1 MRKIGRYKICGLLG
15 RGGMGLVYKVRLP
28 VIEKLMALKLLHPHP
43 LLVSLLGEQ
52 ELKKR
57 FINEAVIMARLRHP
71 NLLAVWDFDEVAGR
85 PFFVMEYYCN
95 NLGTL
100 IGEAGEVEKPT
111 RRLKPDR
118 FFHFGHQILKGVAR
132 LHTAGIIHRD
142 LKPFNFL
149 ITDED
154 TLKIGDF
161 GLSLLRGDVH
171 PSPDNLKV
179 GSPYYAAP
187 EQEEDPDRVDTR
199 ADLYS
204 VGVTLY
210 RLATGRLPSEDRRP
224 PSRILSELDSK
235 WDAFLLRGTAL
246 EKEARFVSAGE
257 MLEDL
262 ERLRLHWEAA
272 REKDCRPA
280 PIPDEQPPGKKLSPP
295 LRRYPIKVRPG
306 EAHTIF
312 RIDALWRPY
321 PFPAPDWQERDD
333 GTVADRSQALLW
345 EQSGSEYPL
354 TWPEAGVYVQGLNRD
369 RFAGRSDW
377 RLPTV
382 DELCS
387 LTTKTPG
394 VDAYCL
400 ARPFDP
406 AQKYLWSSDRRS
418 FNAAWFV
425 SIDLG
430 FVFWQDFTCHYYVRA
445 ICSF

>member
-1 MRKIGRYKICGLLG
+1 MRTIGRYEVCGLLG

-28 VIEKLMALKLLHPHP
+28 VIEKILALKLLHPHP
-43 LLVSLLGEQ
+43 ILVSLLGEE

-57 FINEAVIMARLRHP
+57 FIHEAVIMSRLRHP
-71 NLLAVWDFDEVAGR
+71 NLLPVWDFDEVAGN

-100 IGEAGEVEKPT
+100 IGESGEVEKPSRPLIPERIFHYGRQILNGL
-111 RRLKPDR
+111 RRL
-118 FFHFGHQILKGVAR
+118 HQAGV
-132 LHTAGIIHRD
+132 IHRD

-149 ITDED
+149 ITEED
-154 TLKIGDF
+154 VIKIGDF
-161 GLSLLRGDVH
+161 GLSLLRGETL

-187 EQEEDPDRVDTR
+187 EQEQDPDQVDTR

-210 RLATGRLPSEDRRP
+210 RLATGRLPLEDRRE
-224 PSRILSELDSK
+224 PSRLNPELDSH
-235 WDAFLLRGTAL
+235 WDAFLLKGAAS
-246 EKEARFVSAGE
+246 EKKDRFVSAGE
-257 MLEDL
+257 MLQDL
-262 ERLRLHWEAA
+262 ERLRLHWEAT
-272 REKDCRPA
+272 RETDCRLASVPV
-280 PIPDEQPPGKKLSPP
+280 EKPPENKPSPP
-295 LRRYPIKVRPG
+295 LRRNPVKVRPT
-306 EAHTIF
+306 EAHHIF
-312 RIDALWRPY
+312 NIDELWRPRS
-321 PFPAPDWQERDD
+321 FVIPDWEERDD
-333 GTVADRSQALLW
+333 GTVADRSHELLW

-354 TWPEAGVYVQGLNRD
+354 TWPEAGGYVQGLNRD
-369 RFAGRSDW
+369 RFTGRGDW

-387 LTTKTPG
+387 LITEAPG
-394 VDAYCL
+394 VHACCL
-400 ARPFDP
+400 ALPFDP
-406 AQKYLWSSDRRS
+406 AQKCLWSADRRS

-445 ICSF
+445 VCSL